1 MLTREELVGDHGFRQ
16 RRVLD
21 DPVLSDEIYESLVYD
36 GRRHVSP
43 AAVSAD
49 ARERTVV
56 INSLSKTYAMT
67 GWRVGYCAG
76 PEAIIRAMLLIL
88 QQSSRGPATFVQ
100 DAAACA
106 LTSDQDCV
114 RRMAAEYQAR
124 RDRVVE
130 RLRGIP
136 GVEPLVP
143 EGGLFVMVDVRGLGK
158 PSEEVRRLL
167 DARRGSRRDPRL
179 GLRAGRRGH
188 APRLVRGRRRDPRAR
203 ARPAPRGAVAAGGR
217 NTGDD
222 PHEPG
227 SETPR

>member
-1 MLTREELVGDHGFRQ
+1 MI
-16 RRVLD
+16 
-21 DPVLSDEIYESLVYD
+21 SDEIYESLVYD

-43 AAVSAD
+43 ASVSAD
-49 ARERTVV
+49 ARERTIV

-106 LTSDQDCV
+106 LTSDQECT
-114 RRMAAEYQAR
+114 RQMAAEYQAR

-143 EGGLFVMVDVRGLGK
+143 EGGLFVMVDVRGLGR
-158 PSEEVRRLL
+158 PSEDVG
-167 DARRGSRRDPRL
+167 GSCCAE
-179 GLRAGRRGH
+179 AGVVVLHGS
-188 APRLVRGRRRDPRAR
+188 AYGPGGEGILARLVRGGRRDSRTGS
-203 ARPAPRGAVAAGGR
+203 PAP
-217 NTGDD
+217 
-222 PHEPG
+222 
-227 SETPR
+227 PRRADATVGEAPP